1 MGTTSASGGSA
12 CRTVCFFTERGCM
25 DILDMVAVGVSDG
38 NGSNADCLQDLKIR
52 AGCFLKCWQL
62 RLQDFLHGCL

>member
-1 MGTTSASGGSA
+1 MINKRIGGDTDEKMGTTSASGGSA

-38 NGSNADCLQDLKIR
+38 NGGNAADWETVCRI
-52 AGCFLKCWQL
+52 
-62 RLQDFLHGCL
+62 